1 MRSLL
6 LLVVVFI
13 VSRWI
18 SAETSVPRERV
29 RIAEVT
35 RGAFIRDVSAQ
46 GTVVAAVSPTL
57 FSPATGTVHFLVQ
70 AGDVVKKT
78 QAIATVDSP
87 ELRNELEREQATLA
101 GLEVAVQR
109 QSIDTRR
116 QLLANQQAS
125 DLANVNIQAAERE
138 LRRAEDSWGKKLISE
153 RDFEKARDDAAA
165 ARVNHKHAL
174 ETATLQ
180 KESLQFELR
189 ARRLERDRQRL
200 VVQDLERRV
209 GDLNIK
215 SPVDGVVGT
224 LVVAERT
231 SVAQN
236 APLLTVVDLTAF
248 EIEFLVPESYADDLG
263 LGMDAEVTYGA
274 RKYAAK
280 VSAVSPEVRQGQ
292 VTGRLR
298 FSGDTPQGLRQ
309 NQRLAARIVLE
320 SARWRAEGCA
330 RSVPRHRRR
339 ARRVRRAAT
348 TSPTRTKIQTGA
360 TQRLRGGDHR
370 EACSPGDQIIISNLG
385 EFERVETVRLTTE
398 KRIGDWRSRRLCN
411 ADPRECITSTHSR
424 FRTNRQSLTASKD
437 SPCSQ
442 CTTSAR
448 SSARS
453 SSRRTRC
460 ATSIWRSRRVSSSP

>member
-1 MRSLL
+1 MISAVPSDNGPKITRIRDTSSQDRPIDQAPRISKRRIQFIAAGAGALLL
-6 LLVVVFI
+6 LLVLVFL
-13 VSRWI
+13 VTRWI
-18 SAETSVPRERV
+18 SAEGSVPRERV

-35 RGAFIRDVSAQ
+35 RGTFIRDVSAQ

-70 AGDVVKKT
+70 AGDVVKKD
-78 QAIATVDSP
+78 QVIATVDSP
-87 ELRNELEREQATLA
+87 ELRNELEREQASLA

-138 LRRAEDSWGKKLISE
+138 LRRAEDSWSKKLISE

-165 ARVNHKHAL
+165 AKVNYKHAL

-180 KESLQFELR
+180 KESLEFELR
-189 ARRLERDRQRL
+189 ARRLERDGQRL

-209 GDLNIK
+209 GDLSMK
-215 SPVDGVVGT
+215 SPVNGVVGT
-224 LVVAERT
+224 LAVAERT

-236 APLLTVVDLTAF
+236 APLLTVVDLSAF

-263 LGMDAEVTYGA
+263 LGMDAEVTYAA

-280 VSAVSPEVRQGQ
+280 VSAVSPEVKQGQ

-320 SARWRAEGCA
+320 QRDNVLKIQRGPFLDAGGG
-330 RSVPRHRRR
+330 
-339 ARRVRRAAT
+339 RVAYVVQDDIA
-348 TSPTRTKIQTGA
+348 SRTKIQTGA
-360 TQRLRGGDHR
+360 TSVSEVEILEGL
-370 EACSPGDQIIISNLG
+370 SPGDQIIISNLA
-385 EFERVETVRLTTE
+385 EFERVETVRLT
-398 KRIGDWRSRRLCN
+398 D
-411 ADPRECITSTHSR
+411 
-424 FRTNRQSLTASKD
+424 
-437 SPCSQ
+437 
-442 CTTSAR
+442 
-448 SSARS
+448 
-453 SSRRTRC
+453 
-460 ATSIWRSRRVSSSP
+460 